1 MASVFKRENSPCWY
15 AAYRGADNRRIKV
28 STKLTDRKKA
38 LAFANTLEK
47 AATDSR
53 AGLLTESV
61 ARKLIAQSYEIGANR
76 SMNFSS
82 AKDWLLNWFD
92 EKKQT
97 KRDGT
102 YIRYKSAT
110 LAFIQSLGKRSD
122 LDIKHIDVR
131 DAQKFRKDLI
141 ANGKRNKSI
150 NMDCKAV
157 STAFNHADRMG
168 MIDRNPF
175 VGLDKLDEDLSVK
188 KPFTHKQVE
197 KILSLCEGEWKGLCL
212 VAYYTGM
219 RISDITS
226 LKWGNLKLDDEVPH
240 LKFTEIKKQN
250 KHKREII
257 IPLSKLLL
265 EYFVSLKNGKA
276 KEFIFSDLSKHS
288 TGGNKGLSQSFKRI
302 LKKAGIVKTLYEK
315 QKKGSAAR
323 NVSPYGFHS
332 FRHTFKTELA
342 NCGVNSDIRDVLSG
356 HAKSSVAEA
365 YVHRDISLLKDAVD
379 KLKVV

>member
-82 AKDWLLNWFD
+82 AKDWLLNWLD

-110 LAFIQSLGKRSD
+110 LAFIQSLGRRSD

-141 ANGKRNKSI
+141 GTGKRNKSI

-157 STAFNHADRMG
+157 STAFNHANRMG

-175 VGLDKLDEDLSVK
+175 VGLDKLDEDVSVK

-257 IPLSKLLL
+257 IPLSKSLL
-265 EYFVSLKNGKA
+265 EYFISLKNGKA
-276 KEFIFSDLSKHS
+276 KEFIFSELSKHS

-342 NCGVNSDIRDVLSG
+342 NRGVNSDIRDVLTG
-356 HAKSSVAEA
+356 HAKPSVAEA
-365 YVHRDISLLKDAVD
+365 YVHRDVSVLKDAVD
-379 KLKVV
+379 KLKAC